1 MDANDSERS
10 KQLGIRKLIHM
21 FSIQLNIHI
30 LKDLTNICLSIQRV
44 GVIPYQGV
52 PSIGSMVQIPVT
64 WGEAEFLLTHGKQVA
79 PSPAWCECQLGT
91 RLSASISERE
101 GNRNNFREHSLERK
115 YP

>member
-21 FSIQLNIHI
+21 FSIQLNIRR
-30 LKDLTNICLSIQRV
+30 LKDLTNICLSTQRV

-52 PSIGSMVQIPVT
+52 PSIGSMVQFP
-64 WGEAEFLLTHGKQVA
+64 AESLLTHGKRVA

-91 RLSASISERE
+91 WLSASISERE
-101 GNRNNFREHSLERK
+101 GNRNNFRDHSLERK